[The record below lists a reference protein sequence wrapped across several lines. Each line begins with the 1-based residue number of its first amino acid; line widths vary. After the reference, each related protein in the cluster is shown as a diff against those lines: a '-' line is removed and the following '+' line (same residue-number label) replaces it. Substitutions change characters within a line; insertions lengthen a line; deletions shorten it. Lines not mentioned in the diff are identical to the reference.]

1 MGYDL
6 AIRGGT
12 ILDGTGAEGYRGD
25 VGIRDG
31 RVVALGTAEESA
43 NETIEA
49 DGRVVAP
56 GFVEGG
62 MTARHVRD
70 AEGRIDVEAYEKIL
84 EQGRRRNP
92 LGITGKPEDI
102 AQAFLYLASDAS
114 RYMTGQVLHANG
126 GAYMP

>member
-1 MGYDL
+1 MSKAG
-6 AIRGGT
+6 
-12 ILDGTGAEGYRGD
+12 
-25 VGIRDG
+25 
-31 RVVALGTAEESA
+31 VVALTRTLA
-43 NETIEA
+43 IEL
-49 DGRVVAP
+49 GRSGIRVNAVAP

-70 AEGRIDVEAYEKIL
+70 TEGRIDVEAYEKIL

-102 AQAFLYLASDAS
+102 AQAFLYLASDAA